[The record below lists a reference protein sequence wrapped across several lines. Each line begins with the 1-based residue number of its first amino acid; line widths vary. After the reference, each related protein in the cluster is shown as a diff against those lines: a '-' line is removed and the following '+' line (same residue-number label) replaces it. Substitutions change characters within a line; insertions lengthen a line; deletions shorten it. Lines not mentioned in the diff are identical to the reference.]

1 MNKRDKVLS
10 RRRKDAHSSTRWIM
24 DGVPK
29 AKNAR
34 VAARRYRKFNE
45 KRLGKMGA
53 ASECVSL
60 PESSQE
66 FADVA
71 SRYGVDPERTGG
83 SAA

>member
-1 MNKRDKVLS
+1 MTKRDKVLS
-10 RRRKDAHSSTRWIM
+10 RRRKDAHSSTSWIM

-29 AKNAR
+29 AKSAR
-34 VAARRYRKFNE
+34 IAARRYRKFNE

-60 PESSQE
+60 SASSQE
-66 FADVA
+66 FADIA